1 MGKRIRVI
9 NNEKAEIWDLKR
21 IFDYLMENPLKCI
34 VLLDEVDINTVDELT
49 EVRVRTL
56 DLVDKGIK

>member
-34 VLLDEVDINTVDELT
+34 MLLDEVDINTVDKLT
-49 EVRVRTL
+49 EVRVKTL